1 MKTKKEKSFG
11 NPKSFGDVNFPKHL
25 TPKIIHSALFV
36 HNAPS
41 KEEIKVRVEYCA
53 KEIGDE
59 AMSFAMALLVLPD
72 LMEST
77 QRSPEYKAWQ
87 EMKKKKLN

>member
-1 MKTKKEKSFG
+1 MTSKPKAFG
-11 NPKSFGDVNFPKHL
+11 SSVAFGDVNFPKWL
-25 TPKIIHSALFV
+25 TPKVIHSALFV
-36 HNAPS
+36 HNAPT
-41 KEEIKVRVEYCA
+41 KEEIRTRVEYCA
-53 KEIGDE
+53 KQIGDE
-59 AMSFAMALLVLPD
+59 AMAFAMALLVLPD